1 MVAMPTII
9 CTRRYL
15 FGVEISLCTTRIDRA
30 SVRDSKLRF
39 NRMNLSIDAAAKPT
53 VPALIRGFAI
63 LDLLAREPG
72 LTFTDIHTRLRLPKS
87 SAFHLIG
94 TLCRLGVLQSQ
105 ADGRYGLGLRLSEL
119 GAAAAEQTPI
129 DRGAQPY
136 LRAFARKARLTCHL
150 GVLEGHEAVYLCKE
164 ESDQEIKISNTWVG
178 KRLALN
184 RSALGKIL
192 LAWRPASEIDEF
204 MPLIDWDRKTPTTLA
219 TPDEYKLDLT
229 KVRERGWA
237 LDDEEDVPNI
247 RCVAAP
253 VLDGKGKVIA
263 AISAVGT
270 ILQIRRDR
278 FAGLAAE
285 LREVSAE
292 ITRNIYMAQKL
303 G

>member
-1 MVAMPTII
+1 MN
-9 CTRRYL
+9 
-15 FGVEISLCTTRIDRA
+15 S
-30 SVRDSKLRF
+30 SVDTHS
-39 NRMNLSIDAAAKPT
+39 KPT

-87 SAFHLIG
+87 SAFHLIA
-94 TLCRLGVLQSQ
+94 TLCRLGALQGQ
-105 ADGRYGLGLRLSEL
+105 PDGRYGLGLRLSEL

-136 LRAFARKARLTCHL
+136 LRAFARRARLTCHL

-178 KRLALN
+178 KRLSLN

-192 LAWRPASEIDEF
+192 LAWLSEPEVDEF
-204 MPLIDWDRKTPTTLA
+204 LPLIDWEPKTPKTRV
-219 TPDEYKLDLT
+219 TPEELRADL
-229 KVRERGWA
+229 VQARERGWA

-253 VLDGKGKVIA
+253 VRDGKGKVIA

-270 ILQIRRDR
+270 ILQIRDERIPL
-278 FAGLAAE
+278 LAE
-285 LREVSAE
+285 QLREVSAE
-292 ITRNIYMAQKL
+292 ITRNIYLPHKEASRPA
-303 G
+303 GFENRE